1 MRKAKPKKRYVL
13 PDPKFRDVT
22 VTKFVNNMMYDGKKS
37 LAYGI
42 FYGALEIVEKRTSEN
57 GLEIWKKALN
67 NVMPAVEV
75 KSRRV
80 GGATFQVPTEV
91 RADRKQSLG
100 MKWMINYARKRGEK
114 TITERLAGEIIAASK
129 GAPSRG
135 SAAPIRT
142 QVSKSRMMFSAS
154 FPPSSLGGISKSSL
168 EYRIAEINKL
178 AWRFPGTT
186 AGPESPPRRI
196 PSRVS
201 SSKPP

>member
-22 VTKFVNNMMYDGKKS
+22 VTKFVNNLMLEGKKS

-57 GLEIWKKALN
+57 GLEIWKKALS

-80 GGATFQVPTEV
+80 GGATFQVPNEV
-91 RADRKQSLG
+91 RAERKQSLG

-114 TITERLAGEIIAASK
+114 TMTERLAGEIIAASK
-129 GAPSRG
+129 GEGASVKKKDD
-135 SAAPIRT
+135 T
-142 QVSKSRMMFSAS
+142 HRMADANKAFSH
-154 FPPSSLGGISKSSL
+154 FRL
-168 EYRIAEINKL
+168 
-178 AWRFPGTT
+178 
-186 AGPESPPRRI
+186 
-196 PSRVS
+196 
-201 SSKPP
+201 

>member
-22 VTKFVNNMMYDGKKS
+22 VTKFVNNLMYDGKKS
-37 LAYGI
+37 LAYAV
-42 FYGALEIVEKRTSEN
+42 FYGALEIVEKSTSEN
-57 GLEIWKKALN
+57 PLEVWKKALN

-91 RADRKQSLG
+91 RAERKQSLG

-129 GAPSRG
+129 GEGASVKKKDD
-135 SAAPIRT
+135 T
-142 QVSKSRMMFSAS
+142 HRMADANKAFSH
-154 FPPSSLGGISKSSL
+154 F
-168 EYRIAEINKL
+168 RM
-178 AWRFPGTT
+178 
-186 AGPESPPRRI
+186 
-196 PSRVS
+196 
-201 SSKPP
+201 

>member
-13 PDPKFRDVT
+13 PDPKFKDVT
-22 VTKFVNNMMYDGKKS
+22 VTKFVNNLMYEGKKS

-114 TITERLAGEIIAASK
+114 TMTERLAGEIVAASK
-129 GAPSRG
+129 GEGASVKKKDD
-135 SAAPIRT
+135 T
-142 QVSKSRMMFSAS
+142 HRMADANKAFSH
-154 FPPSSLGGISKSSL
+154 FRL
-168 EYRIAEINKL
+168 
-178 AWRFPGTT
+178 
-186 AGPESPPRRI
+186 
-196 PSRVS
+196 
-201 SSKPP
+201 